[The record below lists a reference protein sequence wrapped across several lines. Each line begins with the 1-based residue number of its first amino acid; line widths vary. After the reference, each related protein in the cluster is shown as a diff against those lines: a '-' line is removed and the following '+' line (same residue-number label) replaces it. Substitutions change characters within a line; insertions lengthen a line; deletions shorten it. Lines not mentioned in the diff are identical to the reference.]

1 MHAGERGIF
10 LKHGRS
16 SSYFHFSRTP
26 LCSNKKHLLVKFAGP
41 DCFLPTQGDPHWGS
55 RRGCLGEETE
65 LLCEMLENAE
75 SLWLRALL
83 QTPALAGE
91 VSEGADPPLRQ
102 LYVLLM

>member
-1 MHAGERGIF
+1 M
-10 LKHGRS
+10 
-16 SSYFHFSRTP
+16 
-26 LCSNKKHLLVKFAGP
+26 
-41 DCFLPTQGDPHWGS
+41 
-55 RRGCLGEETE
+55 GEETE